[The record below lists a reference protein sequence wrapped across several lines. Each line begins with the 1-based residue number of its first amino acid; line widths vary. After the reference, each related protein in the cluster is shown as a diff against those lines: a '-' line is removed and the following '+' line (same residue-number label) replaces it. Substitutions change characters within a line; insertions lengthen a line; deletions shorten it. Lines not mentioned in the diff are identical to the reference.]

1 MTTVE
6 TAWRPVA
13 PEGVQIAPALWNGT
27 SLVVEAA
34 AHRGGRIYTLGA
46 AEALVLEAL
55 REPGTVDEI
64 ADRVKE
70 SSGLA
75 ISLRSVERII
85 NIFLVHGLVVRP
97 TGTVPQEAQDI
108 DPASQEQA
116 SSQHPSPASPPRALQ
131 VITSCAWGVAGTRI
145 APVLA
150 LLCIA
155 VGAMVAAG
163 VVSGWSQIT
172 ASVKGLTGL
181 GPLGVILSVT
191 GAVIWH
197 LVSQCGHEI
206 AHGIAFVRLAGGRLP
221 VLSVTFL
228 GPVPMPSTRLDGLG
242 LIRSRQRA
250 LAIVLAGP
258 LFTLAMAAL
267 PAGAALLGT
276 AGTGV
281 AAWGS
286 LSLLI
291 DLTIVILSLTPFPN
305 TDMTRGLEM
314 LVGVKQLPLAALRAR
329 RGTPV
334 PQGLPRLTRLAIT
347 CYPVVLL
354 TAFLV
359 VAAWSGLLISSLI

>member
-13 PEGVQIAPALWNGT
+13 PEGVQIGPAVWNGT

-163 VVSGWSQIT
+163 VVSGWSQNNGLRQGADRSR
-172 ASVKGLTGL
+172 ASWGHTECHRRR
-181 GPLGVILSVT
+181 
-191 GAVIWH
+191 H
-197 LVSQCGHEI
+197 L
-206 AHGIAFVRLAGGRLP
+206 APGIAV
-221 VLSVTFL
+221 
-228 GPVPMPSTRLDGLG
+228 
-242 LIRSRQRA
+242 
-250 LAIVLAGP
+250 
-258 LFTLAMAAL
+258 
-267 PAGAALLGT
+267 
-276 AGTGV
+276 
-281 AAWGS
+281 
-286 LSLLI
+286 
-291 DLTIVILSLTPFPN
+291 
-305 TDMTRGLEM
+305 
-314 LVGVKQLPLAALRAR
+314 RAR
-329 RGTPV
+329 DRPRNSFC
-334 PQGLPRLTRLAIT
+334 PSRRRAAPSPLSHLP
-347 CYPVVLL
+347 
-354 TAFLV
+354 
-359 VAAWSGLLISSLI
+359 WSGADALDPP